1 MNKTADGSKPDVISS
16 RAGKNGKVR
25 KINSGRVMNYGSCHL
40 PRLIGQLPF
49 AGQQKKNP
57 LVLERSNMGFKV
69 ENITNNTT
77 LMKT

>member
-1 MNKTADGSKPDVISS
+1 
-16 RAGKNGKVR
+16 
-25 KINSGRVMNYGSCHL
+25 MNYSSCPL
-40 PRLIGQLPF
+40 PRLIGQLSF